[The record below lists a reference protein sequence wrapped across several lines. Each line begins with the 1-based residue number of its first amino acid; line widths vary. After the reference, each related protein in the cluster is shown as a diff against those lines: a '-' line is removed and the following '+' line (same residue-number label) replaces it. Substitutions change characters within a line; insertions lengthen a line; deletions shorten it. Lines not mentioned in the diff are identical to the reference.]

1 MLDAAG
7 VTYEKMPEIEITLTN
22 KWNMF

>member
-7 VTYEKMPEIEITLTN
+7 VTYEKMPEIEISLN
-22 KWNMF
+22 SKWNIY